1 MQPETP
7 TDDLPDLPGVSYV
20 MPVLNEVSHV
30 RAAVDS
36 LLAQDY
42 TGPFDVVLAL
52 APSIDGTER
61 LVAELSAADERIR
74 VVANAVGSTPAG
86 LNAAIRASRHPVV
99 VRVDAH
105 SVLPPDYARIAVEA
119 LQRSGAANVG
129 GVMAAEGLTPF
140 QRAVARAYGSRIGLG
155 GTPHHVGGEE
165 GPADTVYLGVFRRS
179 ALERAGLFDER
190 FKRGQDWELNR
201 RLREAGGLVWFTP
214 RLTVTYRPRP
224 SMRALLRQFLSTG
237 MWRGE
242 LTRLFPASRSLRYFA
257 PPVLV
262 ALLALGLL
270 AGVAGVLQA
279 LLGAAPWLLIALV
292 VPVGYLALV
301 AAATIA
307 VARVDGPRAMLWFL
321 LVIPAIHVA
330 WGTGFVL
337 GFAGL
342 TSNIAAHRHHP
353 AADSAADS
361 ARDA

>member
-7 TDDLPDLPGVSYV
+7 TDDLSDLPGVSYV
-20 MPVLNEVSHV
+20 VPVLNEVTHV

-36 LLAQDY
+36 LLHQDY
-42 TGPFDVVLAL
+42 TGPFDIVLAL
-52 APSIDGTER
+52 APSIDGTEE
-61 LVAELSAADERIR
+61 LVAELSAADPRIS
-74 VVANAVGSTPAG
+74 VVPNEAGSTPAG

-105 SVLPPDYARIAVEA
+105 SILPPEYARTAVEV
-119 LQRSGAANVG
+119 LRRSGAANVG
-129 GVMAAEGLTPF
+129 GVMAAEGLTAF

-179 ALERAGLFDER
+179 SLESVGLFDER

-201 RLREAGGLVWFTP
+201 RLREHGDVVWFTP

-224 SMRALLRQFLSTG
+224 SMPALLRQFLSTG

-242 LTRLFPASRSLRYFA
+242 LTRMFPASRSLRYFA
-257 PPVLV
+257 PPLLV
-262 ALLALGLL
+262 MLLVLGLL
-270 AGVAGVLQA
+270 AGLAGVVQA
-279 LLGAAPWLLIALV
+279 LGGAAPWLLLGFVA
-292 VPVGYLALV
+292 PAGYLLLV
-301 AAATIA
+301 ATATLAIA
-307 VARVDGPRAMLWFL
+307 RRDGARAMLWFAV
-321 LVIPAIHVA
+321 VIPAVHLA

-342 TSNIAAHRHHP
+342 TSTISAHRHQP
-353 AADSAADS
+353 RSDSPRGA
-361 ARDA
+361 

>member
-7 TDDLPDLPGVSYV
+7 TDDLSGLPGVSYV
-20 MPVLNEVSHV
+20 MPVLNEVTHV
-30 RAAVDS
+30 RAAVAS

-42 TGPFDVVLAL
+42 SGPFDIVLAL
-52 APSIDGTER
+52 APSIDGTEE
-61 LVAELSAADERIR
+61 LVAQLSAADPRIH
-74 VVANAVGSTPAG
+74 VVPNPVGSTPAG

-105 SVLPPDYARIAVEA
+105 SVLPAEYARIAVEA
-119 LQRSGAANVG
+119 LQRSGADNVG
-129 GVMAAEGLTPF
+129 GVMAAQGLTAF

-155 GTPHHVGGEE
+155 GTPHHIGGEE
-165 GPADTVYLGVFRRS
+165 GPAETVYLGVFRRA
-179 ALERAGLFDER
+179 ALDRAGLFDER

-201 RLREAGGLVWFTP
+201 RIREQGGLVWFTP

-224 SMRALLRQFLSTG
+224 SLRALLRQFLSTG

-270 AGVAGVLQA
+270 AGAAGAVQA
-279 LLGAAPWLLIALV
+279 LVGVAPWLLLGLAVPAGYLLLVAVATLV
-292 VPVGYLALV
+292 V
-301 AAATIA
+301 
-307 VARVDGPRAMLWFL
+307 AREDGPRAMLWFCV
-321 LVIPAIHVA
+321 VIPAIHVA

-342 TSNIAAHRHHP
+342 TSNIAAHRHQP
-353 AADSAADS
+353 KADT
-361 ARDA
+361 ARGA

>member
-7 TDDLPDLPGVSYV
+7 TDDLSDLPGVSYV
-20 MPVLNEVSHV
+20 MPVLNEVTHV

-36 LLAQDY
+36 LLHQDY
-42 TGPFDVVLAL
+42 AGPVDIVLAL
-52 APSIDGTER
+52 APSIDGTDE
-61 LVAELSAADERIR
+61 LVAELSAADPRIR
-74 VVANAVGSTPAG
+74 VVPNEVGSTPAG

-105 SVLPPDYARIAVEA
+105 SVLPPEYARVAVEA

-155 GTPHHVGGEE
+155 GTPHHVGGHE

-201 RLREAGGLVWFTP
+201 RLRESGEIVWFTP

-224 SMRALLRQFLSTG
+224 TLRALLRQFLSTG

-242 LTRLFPASRSLRYFA
+242 LTRMFPASRSVRYFA
-257 PPVLV
+257 PPLLV
-262 ALLALGLL
+262 SLLALGLL
-270 AGVAGVLQA
+270 VGLVGIVQA
-279 LLGAAPWLLIALV
+279 LVGAAPWLLLGFAVPAGYLLLV
-292 VPVGYLALV
+292 V
-301 AAATIA
+301 AATIA
-307 VARVDGPRAMLWFL
+307 VARRDGARAMLWFT
-321 LVIPAIHVA
+321 VVVPAIHVA

-337 GFAGL
+337 GVAGL
-342 TSNIAAHRHHP
+342 TSNISAHRHQP
-353 AADSAADS
+353 RSDPPRGA
-361 ARDA
+361 

>member
-1 MQPETP
+1 MQPETS
-7 TDDLPDLPGVSYV
+7 TDDLSGLPGVSYV
-20 MPVLNEVSHV
+20 MPVLNEVTHV

-36 LLAQDY
+36 LLHQDY
-42 TGPFDVVLAL
+42 TGPFDIVLAL
-52 APSIDGTER
+52 APSIDGTEE
-61 LVAELSAADERIR
+61 LVAELSAADPRIR

-105 SVLPPDYARIAVEA
+105 SVLPPDYARLAVDA
-119 LQRSGAANVG
+119 LQRSGADNVG

-165 GPADTVYLGVFRRS
+165 GPAETVYLGVFRRT
-179 ALERAGLFDER
+179 ALDRAGLFDER

-201 RLREAGGLVWFTP
+201 RIREGGGVVWFTP

-262 ALLALGLL
+262 VLLAAGLL
-270 AGVAGVLQA
+270 AGLAGAVSAVLGGPGWL
-279 LLGAAPWLLIALV
+279 LLGFA
-292 VPVGYLALV
+292 VPLGYLLLV
-301 AAATIA
+301 LAAALAIA
-307 VARVDGPRAMLWFL
+307 RPDGLRAMLWFVV
-321 LVIPAIHVA
+321 VIPAIHVA

-342 TSNIAAHRHHP
+342 TGNISAHRHQP
-353 AADSAADS
+353 GPDSVK
-361 ARDA
+361 DA

>member
-1 MQPETP
+1 MQPEIP

-20 MPVLNEVSHV
+20 MPVLNEVTHV

-42 TGPFDVVLAL
+42 AGPFDVVLAL

-74 VVANAVGSTPAG
+74 VVANPVGSTPAG
-86 LNAAIRASRHPVV
+86 LNAAIRASQHPVV

-105 SVLPPDYARIAVEA
+105 SVLPHDYARIAVEA

-257 PPVLV
+257 PPSSWRCSPW
-262 ALLALGLL
+262 ACSPASPERCRRCS
-270 AGVAGVLQA
+270 
-279 LLGAAPWLLIALV
+279 APRR
-292 VPVGYLALV
+292 GCCSGSSSRS
-301 AAATIA
+301 ATCCSSRPRRSPSPA
-307 VARVDGPRAMLWFL
+307 PTGRARCCG
-321 LVIPAIHVA
+321 
-330 WGTGFVL
+330 
-337 GFAGL
+337 
-342 TSNIAAHRHHP
+342 S
-353 AADSAADS
+353 SS
-361 ARDA
+361 